1 MRTLL
6 LLGLVVGGLV
16 VAGAIHVSQS
26 NGTIEISVDQQ
37 KVRAVTGEV
46 IREGEAILKN
56 AQTAGGPGGT
66 QTR

>member
-6 LLGLVVGGLV
+6 LLGMVVGGLV
-16 VAGAIHVSQS
+16 VAGAIHISQS
-26 NGTIEISVDQQ
+26 NGNIEISVDEQ
-37 KVRAVTGEV
+37 KVQAVTGQV

-56 AQTAGGPGGT
+56 AQNAGAQSDS

>member
-16 VAGAIHVSQS
+16 VAGAIHISQS
-26 NGTIEISVDQQ
+26 DGNIEISVDKQ
-37 KVRAVTGEV
+37 KVEAVTGEV
-46 IREGEAILKN
+46 IREGEEILRN
-56 AQTAGGPGGT
+56 AQNAGAQSGS

>member
-16 VAGAIHVSQS
+16 VAGAIHISQS
-26 NGTIEISVDQQ
+26 NGNIEISVDKQ
-37 KVRAVTGEV
+37 KVKAVTGEV

-56 AQTAGGPGGT
+56 AAAQNAP